1 MTEIIVKLGDKVSYN
16 VQPLRSQTEIDDF
29 LFWLRRTSNPKR
41 DTFLFL
47 FGINNGLRMSD
58 IVKLKVKDIKYEKRP
73 IIVERKTGKR
83 KILYLD
89 NLQEHIHTYI
99 HDMCDDD
106 WLFPSR
112 QKHGHLKVNTVYKQY
127 QVIAQNLDRKDIGTH
142 TLRKTFGYHY
152 YRKTRDIATLME
164 IFNHSSERVT
174 KRYIGITSDEIGNT
188 LADFRL
194 GI

>member
-1 MTEIIVKLGDKVSYN
+1 MSYN

-29 LFWLRRTSNPKR
+29 LFWLRRTNYPER
-41 DTFLFL
+41 DTFLFI

-58 IVKLKVKDIKYEKRP
+58 IVKLKVRDIKYEKRP
-73 IIVERKTGKR
+73 IIIERKTGKR
-83 KILYLD
+83 KVLYLD
-89 NLQEHIHTYI
+89 NLQDVIAEYI
-99 HDMCDDD
+99 EGKEDDE

-112 QKHGHLKVNTVYKQY
+112 QQGGHIKVNTVYKQY
-127 QVIAQNLDRKDIGTH
+127 QKIADNLGRRDIGTH
-142 TLRKTFGYHY
+142 SLRKTFGYHY

-164 IFNHSSERVT
+164 IFNHSSEKVT
-174 KRYIGITSDEIGNT
+174 KRYIGITTDEIGNT